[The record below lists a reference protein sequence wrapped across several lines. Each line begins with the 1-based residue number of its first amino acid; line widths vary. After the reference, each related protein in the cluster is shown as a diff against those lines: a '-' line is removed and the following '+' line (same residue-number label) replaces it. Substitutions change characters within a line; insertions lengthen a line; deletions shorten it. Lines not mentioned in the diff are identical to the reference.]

1 MAKKQ
6 KIKFKESVGIDIGFH
21 SIKLV
26 HLKKIHNGFKL
37 LNYEIMPTIPPGT
50 DYTPSDLSKNRY
62 APVLAEMLSTL
73 KIKPKKVKHLVSSI
87 GGDHLSIK
95 QIKTIFLPDEE
106 LESALFFEAKKHL
119 PISGSDMVLDFQVV
133 NVEERTNNMNIILV
147 ATNKE
152 HLQNHTDV
160 LEAADLTPGV
170 IDAEPLALSNS
181 LLFNALIEE
190 GVYIIL
196 NIGAH
201 KTNMV
206 IYGPQAKY
214 FTRDLAWGGYFFTK
228 DVMKRK
234 KLSFE
239 DAEKYKFEYG
249 ITGEKKK
256 QEEVKGGGGLS
267 TLEISDKP
275 TEEQI
280 ALEVKRSL
288 RYYVKEAGNSD
299 FRKVL
304 LVGGSAKIKG
314 LPEYLQEQLKI
325 PTEVFNP
332 FVSLELPE
340 KLKDKRDP
348 QLALAIGLAMR
359 TE

>member
-1 MAKKQ
+1 MAKK
-6 KIKFKESVGIDIGFH
+6 KKTIKFKESVGIDIGFH

-26 HLKKIHNGFKL
+26 HLKKIHDGYKL
-37 LNYEIMPTIPPGT
+37 LNYEIMPTVTPGQ
-50 DYTPSDLSKNRY
+50 DYTPSDLSNNRY

-73 KIKPKKVKHLVSSI
+73 KLKPKKIKHLVSSV

-119 PISGSDMVLDFQVV
+119 PISGSDMVLDFQVLD
-133 NVEERTNNMNIILV
+133 VEERTNNMNIILV
-147 ATNKE
+147 ATTKE
-152 HLQNHTDV
+152 QLNSHTEI
-160 LEAADLTPGV
+160 LESTGLSPGL
-170 IDAEPLALSNS
+170 IDAEPLALANS
-181 LLFNALIEE
+181 LLFNAMVEE
-190 GVYIIL
+190 GVYIVL

-201 KTNMV
+201 KTNMI
-206 IYGPQAKY
+206 IYGPKAK
-214 FTRDLAWGGYFFTK
+214 FFSRDLAWGGYFFTK
-228 DVMKRK
+228 DIMTRK
-234 KLSFE
+234 KMSFE

-249 ITGEKKK
+249 ITEARKKK
-256 QEEVKGGGGLS
+256 AEKSGGGLA
-267 TLEISDKP
+267 LEISDKP
-275 TEEQI
+275 TQEQI

-304 LVGGSAKIKG
+304 LMGGSAKLKG
-314 LPEYLQEQLKI
+314 LDEYLSEQLNI

-348 QLALAIGLAMR
+348 QLAMAIGLAMR
-359 TE
+359 SE